1 MMQTY
6 FKKGKKKGTQGINT
20 TEQKHTGII
29 NYIIKKQ
36 TMTVNEL
43 K

>member
-1 MMQTY
+1 MQTY
-6 FKKGKKKGTQGINT
+6 FKKGKKKRTQGINT